1 MKDVK
6 DKGNEQ
12 KDEAEAAIEKAP
24 EYFEHQKNGVSI
36 KLNDIVRCLKNQYSE
51 AEKIINDMF
60 FNVIK
65 PKTDFKEFLW
75 TY

>member
-24 EYFEHQKNGVSI
+24 EYFEDMKNGVS
-36 KLNDIVRCLKNQYSE
+36 KELNYLVKSLKNQYSE